1 MVYGRMGQEGESIN
15 KVKFQQIPES
25 TNRERN
31 IDPADSDKNVLPGME
46 RYRSRLFSGFAD

>member
-1 MVYGRMGQEGESIN
+1 MGQEGESIN